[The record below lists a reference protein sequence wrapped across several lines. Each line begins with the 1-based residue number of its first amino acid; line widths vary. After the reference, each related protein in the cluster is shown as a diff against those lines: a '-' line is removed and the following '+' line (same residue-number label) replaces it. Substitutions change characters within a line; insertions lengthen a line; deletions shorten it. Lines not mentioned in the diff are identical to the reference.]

1 VHPYYSGE
9 EEISVEGLI
18 QEQRKLAHST
28 NPFERVVG
36 TLCVAGLLKQ
46 RLAALPDEALGQLMF
61 DYVWNDMNVF
71 SPELTICEIATK
83 RLLES
88 AIAIVPKSA
97 RVEKCTTSLVCP
109 ECSAEFWRA
118 DE

>member
-1 VHPYYSGE
+1 MHDDYSGE

-18 QEQRKLAHST
+18 EAQRRLSASN

-46 RLAALPDEALGQLMF
+46 RLAALPDEALAQLIV

-71 SPELTICEIATK
+71 SPELTICEAATE
-83 RLLES
+83 RLRES
-88 AIAIVPKSA
+88 TIAIASKAA
-97 RVEKCTTSLVCP
+97 RVDTCETSLVCP
-109 ECSAEFWRA
+109 RCGAEFWRA